1 MSKKQKVKS
10 RSNLS
15 KVIVIVIAIVL
26 CSLAVIVF
34 TKRPENQRV
43 LGASTHQTT
52 FFEGF
57 VSFFERLFGKQ
68 QQNPTQQD
76 DSSLFGFM
84 HSGNTETVVGEA
96 SGGVDIHAI
105 PLGDGHISS
114 SPKVGYVF
122 SCETNFN
129 GNGAEHAGD
138 WIQGDTWDLTKKIAV
153 QGSVSWDLAYFKSV
167 LNGISRNL
175 SGNGLPVGSTTG
187 IFPIQRSDP
196 ASEYDRNPNSIKTQ
210 SVNYDI
216 PANPEFA
223 ASPSCVPMGAIGY
236 ALNGVAIYN
245 AVDDAGRDAVA
256 HEVQDTCD
264 GHPQGQGE
272 YHYHGPS
279 ECIEGAN
286 EKNTLIG
293 YALDGFG
300 IFSMYDENGNK
311 YSNADLDECH
321 GITSEIEWNGQ
332 RVAMYHYVLTQE
344 YPYTVGCFRGTS
356 ARTTGMNPAGGP
368 QVQKQEGS
376 TQQVPAETPP
386 QPAIDACNGE
396 SVGSSCSF
404 STPRG
409 KISGTCSRT
418 PSGTVAC
425 RPS

>member
-1 MSKKQKVKS
+1 MLCSFLTPRFFVTLRTMSKKQKAKS
-10 RSNLS
+10 RSYLS

-256 HEVQDTCD
+256 YIGGDFKPSHEVT
-264 GHPQGQGE
+264 E
-272 YHYHGPS
+272 YGFFAQEDLPLLRS
-279 ECIEGAN
+279 NQII
-286 EKNTLIG
+286 LINQ
-293 YALDGFG
+293 ALR
-300 IFSMYDENGNK
+300 
-311 YSNADLDECH
+311 
-321 GITSEIEWNGQ
+321 Q
-332 RVAMYHYVLTQE
+332 RKLQLNRV
-344 YPYTVGCFRGTS
+344 
-356 ARTTGMNPAGGP
+356 
-368 QVQKQEGS
+368 S
-376 TQQVPAETPP
+376 TQTVDE
-386 QPAIDACNGE
+386 
-396 SVGSSCSF
+396 VGVV
-404 STPRG
+404 RN
-409 KISGTCSRT
+409 IEN
-418 PSGTVAC
+418 
-425 RPS
+425 RPWEGIEHIFKFFNRR